1 MNFETNTVE
10 LSLPNAKTG
19 KALTASVY
27 DVTFDDGSMRTMS
40 IAQLVMAICLE
51 RATKME
57 AEVISLMEEMA
68 NSTTN
73 IDALSDVEL
82 KIVELQESGNE
93 VILSDIKGEWPV
105 SYIDKFS
112 GKPRVETITTA
123 SDVLSYL
130 DVDPNEAPDT
140 VIENI
145 ESKLDELNTNSQE
158 QMIMLQSYTNKR
170 DQSYEMISNI
180 VKSLYTVLNGI
191 VGNC

>member
-1 MNFETNTVE
+1 MDFETNTIE

-19 KALTASVY
+19 RALTASVY

-57 AEVISLMEEMA
+57 ELVISLMEEMA

-73 IDALSDVEL
+73 IDALSDIEL
-82 KIVELQESGNE
+82 KIVELQEEGKE
-93 VILSDIKGEWPV
+93 VITTDIKGEWSV

-112 GKPRVETITTA
+112 GKPRVDVVTTA

-130 DVDPNEAPDT
+130 GVDPNEDPDT
-140 VIENI
+140 IIENI

-191 VGNC
+191 VNNC